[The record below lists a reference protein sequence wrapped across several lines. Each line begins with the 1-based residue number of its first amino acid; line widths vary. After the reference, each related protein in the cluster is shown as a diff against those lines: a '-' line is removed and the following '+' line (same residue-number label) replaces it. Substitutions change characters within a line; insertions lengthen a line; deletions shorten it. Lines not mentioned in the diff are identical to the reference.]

1 MGRLEAG
8 KFMGWPECHGMT
20 GSWNVHWMA
29 GLIFM
34 GRLEA
39 GKFMG
44 WPECHGMTGG
54 WKVHV
59 MARLI
64 FMGRL
69 EAGKFMGWP
78 ECHGMTGK
86 FMGCWGCSWDDCCLK
101 SHGMDEDAMMYI

>member
-20 GSWNVHWMA
+20 GSWIVHWMA

-34 GRLEA
+34 GRLET

-54 WKVHV
+54 WKVHG
-59 MARLI
+59 MAR
-64 FMGRL
+64 MSWDDW
-69 EAGKFMGWP
+69 KFHGMLGDV
-78 ECHGMTGK
+78 HGMT
-86 FMGCWGCSWDDCCLK
+86 
-101 SHGMDEDAMMYI
+101 AA